1 MTTTAEMMSLFFC
14 GDGFEGYVAHFC
26 RTVWR
31 NFGVGFFSNFA
42 HETSMD
48 FFVKQTRN
56 QTINNS
62 TTTWTFGQTFAIFV
76 DFQSQNSTRLRI
88 FFQLSE
94 TFPRNNFET
103 KTNRGARPRAF
114 FYSQRKTAFNSVAQD
129 FVFNLN
135 SSATVCDIHRYF
147 FVFVNNRRRGDRVF
161 WSVRSA
167 ICTLWELG

>member
-1 MTTTAEMMSLFFC
+1 MGAS
-14 GDGFEGYVAHFC
+14 GFSQILHTKPRWIFLSSKPEIKQSITQQQRELSDKHLQ
-26 RTVWR
+26 
-31 NFGVGFFSNFA
+31 FS
-42 HETSMD
+42 S
-48 FFVKQTRN
+48 
-56 QTINNS
+56 
-62 TTTWTFGQTFAIFV
+62 IFNRKTQQ
-76 DFQSQNSTRLRI
+76 DCAF

-103 KTNRGARPRAF
+103 KTNRGARPRTF

-161 WSVRSA
+161 
-167 ICTLWELG
+167 